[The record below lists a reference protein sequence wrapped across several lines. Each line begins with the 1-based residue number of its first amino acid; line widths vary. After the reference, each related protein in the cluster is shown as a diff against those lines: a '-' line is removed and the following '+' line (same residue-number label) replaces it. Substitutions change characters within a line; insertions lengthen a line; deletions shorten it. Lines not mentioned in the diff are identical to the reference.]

1 MIFINRNSDKIKTA
15 LDKHVNG
22 LVDYVNKRLQ
32 KHGCNELRNEF
43 TEEKIKEILST
54 EPELICSK
62 NSLLNQRLNLVL
74 IDDYKS
80 KISKIFSY
88 KAWIDVRENKKKYTA
103 YSLAE
108 NLDIRTCTYCNRL
121 YTKTVKGKKKKTTRP
136 EFDHWFPKSEYPLY
150 ALSFYNLI
158 PSCHVCNSNVKG
170 SLEFTTDDYIHPYID
185 KTNGI
190 KFSYYNKKTDCYG
203 FKILPS
209 NEKEKKTIQALQL
222 EEIYKTHVDEIEDL
236 VLIKKRYSESYINS
250 LKSIL
255 KNSANKIST
264 DEIYRLAFGVH
275 INEDEFHKRP
285 LSKMKY
291 DILKELEIIK

>member
-1 MIFINRNSDKIKTA
+1 MISLDRNSEKIKNALKNHVAGLTEYIFKRVQRYGCLKLKNELSRDKITEILSKIPE
-15 LDKHVNG
+15 LILSKKSIRSEKLS
-22 LVDYVNKRLQ
+22 LVLVKNY
-32 KHGCNELRNEF
+32 
-43 TEEKIKEILST
+43 EEKIT
-54 EPELICSK
+54 
-62 NSLLNQRLNLVL
+62 
-74 IDDYKS
+74 
-80 KISKIFSY
+80 KIFNYS
-88 KAWIDVRENKKKYTA
+88 AWIKIKENANKYTA
-103 YSLAE
+103 YNLAE

-121 YTKTVKGKKKKTTRP
+121 YTKTVKGKKKKITRP
-136 EFDHWFPKSEYPLY
+136 EFDHWFPKNKYPLY

-236 VLIKKRYSESYINS
+236 VLIKKKYSVSYIDS